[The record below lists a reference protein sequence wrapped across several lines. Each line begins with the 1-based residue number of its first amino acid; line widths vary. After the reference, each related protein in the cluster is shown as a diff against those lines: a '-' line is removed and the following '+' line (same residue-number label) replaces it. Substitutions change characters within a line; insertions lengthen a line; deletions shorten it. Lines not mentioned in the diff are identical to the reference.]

1 MRLPATSPFDA
12 AARRGVATL
21 AAVSVLGGSLFGSPG
36 EALAVLDAAATG
48 KCVVSQCTVPLARC
62 LTSPGCAAN
71 IACINTC
78 TGKPDESECQIKC
91 GDLFGD
97 QASEVFNKCA
107 VTDKKCVPQKQ
118 DDGSYPVPM
127 ASALAKGFKP
137 SVLEGDW
144 YISAGLN
151 PAFDIFD
158 CQLHRFETPSPTK
171 LVGNLQARA
180 RARASNRRRRPPP
193 PPPPPPPPRARPE
206 PPLRRAMHHLVL
218 IGDARAERGEL
229 TAPASARLSAP
240 NSSDGASA
248 RAQFSD
254 APPPAAD

>member
-180 RARASNRRRRPPP
+180 APPILQFAAAAAAAAAARRRHAPPLPPLPPP
-193 PPPPPPPPRARPE
+193 PPPPLHSAAPSDASSCFNW
-206 PPLRRAMHHLVL
+206 RRAGRTRGVNSP
-218 IGDARAERGEL
+218 RVRSAERTQIL
-229 TAPASARLSAP
+229 
-240 NSSDGASA
+240 
-248 RAQFSD
+248 
-254 APPPAAD
+254 

>member
-1 MRLPATSPFDA
+1 MH
-12 AARRGVATL
+12 
-21 AAVSVLGGSLFGSPG
+21 
-36 EALAVLDAAATG
+36 
-48 KCVVSQCTVPLARC
+48 
-62 LTSPGCAAN
+62 
-71 IACINTC
+71 
-78 TGKPDESECQIKC
+78 GKPDESECQIKC

-180 RARASNRRRRPPP
+180 APPYAAIRRCRCRCPLLPAAATRRPPP
-193 PPPPPPPPRARPE
+193 PPPPPPPPLHAAAPSDASSCFNW
-206 PPLRRAMHHLVL
+206 RRGPNA
-218 IGDARAERGEL
+218 GRL
-229 TAPASARLSAP
+229 TAPASARRAHP
-240 NSSDGASA
+240 NPLTA
-248 RAQFSD
+248 RARAHSSD

>member
-180 RARASNRRRRPPP
+180 TPSCAAIRRRRCCRCCRCRCRCRPLL
-193 PPPPPPPPRARPE
+193 PPPPPPRRRRRRHAA
-206 PPLRRAMHHLVL
+206 PLRC
-218 IGDARAERGEL
+218 AERCIIL
-229 TAPASARLSAP
+229 
-240 NSSDGASA
+240 
-248 RAQFSD
+248 F
-254 APPPAAD
+254 

>member
-127 ASALAKGFKP
+127 ASALASGFKP

-180 RARASNRRRRPPP
+180 APFMRRNLPPLLPLP
-193 PPPPPPPPRARPE
+193 PLPLPLPPPPPPRAAAAAAAAAP
-206 PPLRRAMHHLVL
+206 RRCC
-218 IGDARAERGEL
+218 AERCIIL
-229 TAPASARLSAP
+229 
-240 NSSDGASA
+240 
-248 RAQFSD
+248 F
-254 APPPAAD
+254 

>member
-180 RARASNRRRRPPP
+180 TPPYAAIRRCRCRRHA
-193 PPPPPPPPRARPE
+193 PPPPPRAAAAAAAAAA
-206 PPLRRAMHHLVL
+206 PLRC
-218 IGDARAERGEL
+218 AERCIIL
-229 TAPASARLSAP
+229 
-240 NSSDGASA
+240 
-248 RAQFSD
+248 F
-254 APPPAAD
+254 